1 MNADSVCGISVPSL
15 RTFTIPAN
23 RPHRAGL
30 LSIPSC
36 PQGSQGETRR
46 FDFLTLPGY
55 CVLLIVSLIGTCGVA
70 RAGSG
75 NTAVSDAGVLQV
87 VLGLG
92 FVLALMAGLAWLL
105 RRFGGM
111 QQRAAGAIKILG
123 GAAVGQ
129 RERVVL
135 VEIADTWL
143 IIGVASGHVSA
154 LHSMPKG
161 EIRENP
167 GEVGGN
173 ARFSARLR
181 QAVGQMIEKQ
191 TLEKQTIEKHQGE
204 RHGE

>member
-1 MNADSVCGISVPSL
+1 M
-15 RTFTIPAN
+15 
-23 RPHRAGL
+23 
-30 LSIPSC
+30 
-36 PQGSQGETRR
+36 RR
-46 FDFLTLPGY
+46 YDFLALPGH
-55 CVLLIVSLIGTCGVA
+55 CVLLIVSLISTCGVA

-75 NTAVSDAGVLQV
+75 NTAVSDAGMLQV

-105 RRFGGM
+105 RRFGGV
-111 QQRAAGAIKILG
+111 QQGAAGAIKILG

-143 IIGVASGHVSA
+143 VIGVASGHVSA

-161 EIRENP
+161 EIKENA
-167 GEVGGN
+167 GQVRGN
-173 ARFSARLR
+173 ARFSAWLR
-181 QAVGQMIEKQ
+181 QSIEQRIEKH
-191 TLEKQTIEKHQGE
+191 TIEKHQGE